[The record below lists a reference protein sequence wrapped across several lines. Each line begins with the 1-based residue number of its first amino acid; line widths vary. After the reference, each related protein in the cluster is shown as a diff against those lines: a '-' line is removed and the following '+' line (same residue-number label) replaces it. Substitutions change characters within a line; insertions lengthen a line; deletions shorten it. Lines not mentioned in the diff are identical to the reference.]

1 MMDVISTVSAMMKAR
16 DSAERP
22 LGLVPTMGY
31 LHRGHLALVER
42 ARKDNKTV
50 VASVF
55 VNPTQFGSGEDL
67 DGYPR
72 DFERDVAMLA
82 GQGVDI
88 VFAPEPGQMYPPGY
102 STYVDVGEL
111 GERLE
116 GEHRPGHFRGVST
129 VVAKLL
135 AIVRPD
141 RAYFGQKDGQQ
152 ALVVERLNRDLN
164 LGAEIVVMPTVREP
178 DGLAMSSRNVYL
190 TPSERVRAAVL
201 YKALSRARE
210 RWRNGERDAN
220 ALRGEMER
228 VISEGSPTK
237 VDYVSIAAL
246 DGLREMDR
254 VDAPA
259 MASVAVRFG
268 KARLIDNV
276 ILSDEGAQ

>member
-1 MMDVISTVSAMMKAR
+1 MDVISTVSAMMEAR
-16 DSAERP
+16 DGAERP

-31 LHRGHLALVER
+31 LHKGHMTLVEQ
-42 ARKDNKTV
+42 ARNDNRSV
-50 VASVF
+50 VVSVF
-55 VNPTQFGSGEDL
+55 VNPTQFGAGEDL

-88 VFAPEPGQMYPPGY
+88 VFAPDPAQMYPPGY
-102 STYVDVGEL
+102 STYVDVGEI

-116 GEHRPGHFRGVST
+116 GKHRPGHFRGVVT
-129 VVAKLL
+129 VVTKLL
-135 AIVRPD
+135 TIVRPD

-152 ALVVERLNRDLN
+152 SLVIQRLNRDLN

-190 TPSERVRAAVL
+190 TPQQRGNAAVL

-210 RWRNGERDAN
+210 MWRKGETDAGV
-220 ALRGEMER
+220 LREEMEC
-228 VISEGSPTK
+228 VINEGSPAK
-237 VDYVSIAAL
+237 LDYVSIAAVDTL
-246 DGLREMDR
+246 EEISN

-259 MASVAVRFG
+259 MVSVAAWFG
-268 KARLIDNV
+268 KARLIDNI
-276 ILSDEGAQ
+276 ILRQEGAQ

>member
-1 MMDVISTVSAMMKAR
+1 MDVISAVSAMMKAR

-31 LHRGHLALVER
+31 LHRGHMALVER
-42 ARKDNKTV
+42 ARSANKTV

-55 VNPTQFGSGEDL
+55 VNPTQFGPGEDL
-67 DGYPR
+67 DTYPR

-88 VFAPEPGQMYPPGY
+88 VFAPDPYEVYPPGY
-102 STYVDVGEL
+102 STYVDVGEI

-116 GEHRPGHFRGVST
+116 GKHRPGHFRGVST

-135 AIVRPD
+135 TIVRPD

-152 ALVVERLNRDLN
+152 SLVIKRLNRDLN
-164 LGAEIVVMPTVREP
+164 LGAEIVIMPTVREP

-190 TPSERVRAAVL
+190 TPSQRSDAVVL
-201 YKALSRARE
+201 YKALCMVRE
-210 RWRNGERDAN
+210 MWRNGETDAG

-246 DGLREMDR
+246 DGLREMRR

-276 ILSDEGAQ
+276 ILGGEDAP

>member
-1 MMDVISTVSAMMKAR
+1 MDVISTVSAMMKAR

-31 LHRGHLALVER
+31 LHQGHMTLVEQ
-42 ARKDNKTV
+42 ARNDNKSV

-55 VNPTQFGSGEDL
+55 VNPTQFGPGEDL

-88 VFAPEPGQMYPPGY
+88 VFAPGPDQMYPNVY
-102 STYVDVGEL
+102 STYVDVGEM

-116 GEHRPGHFRGVST
+116 GKHRPGHFRGVVT
-129 VVAKLL
+129 VVTKLL
-135 AIVRPD
+135 TIVRPD

-152 ALVVERLNRDLN
+152 TLVIKRLNRDLN

-190 TPSERVRAAVL
+190 TPRQRCNAAVL
-201 YKALSRARE
+201 YKALCRARDM
-210 RWRNGERDAN
+210 WRNGETDAGV
-220 ALRGEMER
+220 LRGEMER
-228 VISEGSPTK
+228 VIDEGSPAN

-246 DGLREMDR
+246 DTLEEMGS
-254 VDAPA
+254 VTAPA
-259 MASVAVRFG
+259 MASVAAWFG

-276 ILSDEGAQ
+276 ILEEEGTQ